1 MENNMDIKTLC
12 DLIDENKEE
21 LFSLLGSFIKI
32 NSENYRTGG
41 NEKELA
47 ELIHKLCLDLGLESE
62 IYSPLDLPDFK
73 EHPDYVDGH
82 HLEDRFNVTAVM
94 RGEKNENGLM
104 LMAHTD
110 TVEIGDVGNWKF
122 DPFSGETVDGK
133 ILGRGACDDKYGLAT
148 VLFIIKL
155 LKNAGFVPKKNLLFG
170 AYCDEEHG
178 GSHGAL
184 ATVLKYPSE
193 IYVNLDGIENQIWN
207 CASGGQEAKYLY
219 HTENTVDS
227 AESTASAIPVILE
240 VMREFKARR
249 TAELEANPYYK
260 GSDIPKTCMRYMD
273 IRAGKSGTDL
283 DRGELFFTY
292 YTVKSREEI
301 KAEFAELEGILNER
315 LAPLGIVGDGF
326 APCTRF
332 FHYTH
337 IPADHAAIK
346 TFLDAGNEVVGYAPT
361 VCGSCLSDLS
371 VIGKYGGGAAF
382 MYGCARG
389 FDSPGGAH
397 QANEYISCD
406 ALVDFTKTVA
416 AYVLKIIG

>member
-1 MENNMDIKTLC
+1 MKTERIC
-12 DLIDENKEE
+12 QLIDENKEE
-21 LFSLLGSFIKI
+21 LFELLGSFVKI

-47 ELIHKLCLDLGLESE
+47 ELIHKMSLELGLKSD
-62 IYSPLDLPDFK
+62 IYSPLDLEGFK
-73 EHPDYVDGH
+73 NHPDYVDGR
-82 HLEDRFNVTAVM
+82 HLENRYNVTVAYK
-94 RGEKNENGLM
+94 GETDENGLM

-110 TVEIGDVGNWKF
+110 TVEIGDRSNWRF
-122 DPFSGETVDGK
+122 DPLSGEVEDGK
-133 ILGRGACDDKYGLAT
+133 PI
-148 VLFIIKL
+148 
-155 LKNAGFVPKKNLLFG
+155 
-170 AYCDEEHG
+170 
-178 GSHGAL
+178 
-184 ATVLKYPSE
+184 
-193 IYVNLDGIENQIWN
+193 
-207 CASGGQEAKYLY
+207 
-219 HTENTVDS
+219 
-227 AESTASAIPVILE
+227 ILE
-240 VMREFKARR
+240 VMREFKDRR

-283 DRGELFFTY
+283 DRGEIFFTY

-301 KAEFAELEGILNER
+301 NAEFAELERTLNER

-326 APCTRF
+326 VPRTRF
-332 FHYTH
+332 FHYTY
-337 IPADHAAIK
+337 IPTDHEAIR
-346 TFLDAGNEVVGYAPT
+346 TFLDAGKEAVGYAPT

-416 AYVLKIIG
+416 AYVLKVLG

>member
-1 MENNMDIKTLC
+1 MDVQVLC
-12 DLIDENKEE
+12 KLIDENKEE
-21 LFSLLGSFIKI
+21 LFSLLGSLIKI
-32 NSENYRTGG
+32 NSENYGTGG

-47 ELIHKLCLDLGLESE
+47 ELIHKMAFELGLKSD
-62 IYSPLDLPDFK
+62 IYSPVDLEGFK
-73 EHPDYVDGH
+73 NHPDYVDGR
-82 HLEDRFNVTAVM
+82 HLENRYNVTVAYK
-94 RGEKNENGLM
+94 GETDENGLM

-110 TVEIGDVGNWKF
+110 TVEIGDRSNWRF
-122 DPFSGETVDGK
+122 DPLSGEVEDGK
-133 ILGRGACDDKYGLAT
+133 ILGRGACDDKYGIA
-148 VLFIIKL
+148 VSLFIMKL
-155 LKNAGFVPKKNLLFG
+155 LKESGFVPKKNLLFS

-184 ATVLKYPSE
+184 AAVIKDPSE
-193 IYVNLDGIENQIWN
+193 IYVNLDGFQNELWN
-207 CASGGQEAKYLY
+207 CASGGQEANYLY
-219 HTENTVDS
+219 HTEDTVDS
-227 AESTASAIPVILE
+227 AERTAAAIPIILE
-240 VMREFKARR
+240 VMREFKDRR

-283 DRGELFFTY
+283 DRGEIFFTY

-301 KAEFAELEGILNER
+301 NAEFAELERTLNER

-326 APCTRF
+326 VPRTRF
-332 FHYTH
+332 FHYTY
-337 IPADHAAIK
+337 IPTDHEAIR
-346 TFLDAGNEVVGYAPT
+346 TFLDAGKEAVGYAPT

-416 AYVLKIIG
+416 AYVLKVLG